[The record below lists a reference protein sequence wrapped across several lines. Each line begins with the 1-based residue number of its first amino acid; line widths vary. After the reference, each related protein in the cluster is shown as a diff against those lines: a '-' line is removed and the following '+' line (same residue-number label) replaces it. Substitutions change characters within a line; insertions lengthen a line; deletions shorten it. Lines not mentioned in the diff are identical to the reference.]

1 MISFV
6 RPLVALLADPPEPF
20 SPKCRLAGA
29 ASTITTPTA
38 TSASD
43 TYTVARTSHRHAAP
57 TSLHFG
63 LTGSRGSTSNA
74 TSGRTKL
81 ISGGL
86 ELFAQRPLQGY
97 GSGSFQT
104 EYQRHSKTSVENAM
118 AASHTIPVTV
128 AAEQGLIGL
137 ALYLALLS
145 AAFAVLFTGAG
156 RSPPRIAIS
165 ACFAAL
171 VLHTWTYADFLE
183 DPLTWTLLGIGIALA
198 RAGGQPP
205 LDGRLRAHTRAPLAR
220 AGGQ

>member
-1 MISFV
+1 VYVS
-6 RPLVALLADPPEPF
+6 LALLAI
-20 SPKCRLAGA
+20 A
-29 ASTITTPTA
+29 AVI
-38 TSASD
+38 
-43 TYTVARTSHRHAAP
+43 VLAAP
-57 TSLHFG
+57 ASLHFG
-63 LTGSRGSTSNA
+63 LRGSGGSTSNA

-104 EYQRHSKTSVENAM
+104 EYRRHSQTSVENAT

-137 ALYLALLS
+137 ALYVALLV

-171 VLHTWTYADFLE
+171 VLHTWAYADFLE
-183 DPLTWTLLGIGIALA
+183 DPITWTLLGIGIALA
-198 RAGGQPP
+198 RACGQPL
-205 LDGRLRAHTRAPLAR
+205 LDGRLRVRAHDRLAR